1 MGILRGDW
9 GSSGVTADP
18 HGCLGLLPCYS
29 VCTRPTGCRVPSP
42 ANHGTTNMPYPGWGR
57 GSQKSVSPSHGTT
70 PWWTGGPKVW
80 QLLFWD
86 MPGTWIR
93 GEWEACPTAHH
104 PHHHLSSVKVLWMP
118 AQSRTC
124 WGVSRVTAQRGTLT
138 VKPDTWPG
146 HHPGCKASAVMCQ
159 GRE

>member
-86 MPGTWIR
+86 MPGT
-93 GEWEACPTAHH
+93 
-104 PHHHLSSVKVLWMP
+104 
-118 AQSRTC
+118 
-124 WGVSRVTAQRGTLT
+124 
-138 VKPDTWPG
+138 
-146 HHPGCKASAVMCQ
+146 
-159 GRE
+159 